1 LRSPSDDD
9 LEEAALARHLLHR
22 HQVLGELVSS
32 RLLSRVYKVYS
43 LPCSTCLALKISQF
57 RGLDDIFEQEIRI
70 LNVSRDIWGV
80 PVVRGDGTWQ
90 GRRYLL
96 TDWIE
101 GISVEEFIT
110 DDSRQRSLQSDLIM
124 LTGIS
129 RLLLRLHERGVAHR
143 DISPEH
149 VIVKSEGSTWL
160 VDFGIATFSDRV
172 SRNAGSCFSQDIL
185 SLGLLMTELLV
196 GKLLFAYRR
205 PQVVRQMAP
214 AFARLCEGRFP
225 SCVLN
230 IVERALSVQREFA
243 ARDGPRFPYRNMAE
257 FVQDLNDVCRNVATE
272 S

>member
-1 LRSPSDDD
+1 LRSPSDDH
-9 LEEAALARHLLHR
+9 LEEAALARHLLR
-22 HQVLGELVSS
+22 RGQVLGELVSS

-43 LPCSTCLALKISQF
+43 LPYSSWLALKISQF
-57 RGLDDIFEQEIRI
+57 RGLDDIFDREIRI
-70 LNVSRDIWGV
+70 LNVSRDIWGI
-80 PVVRGDGTWQ
+80 PFVRGDGTWQ
-90 GRRYLL
+90 GKRYLF

-110 DDSRQRSLQSDLIM
+110 NDSRQRSLQSDLAM
-124 LTGIS
+124 LAGIS
-129 RLLLRLHERGVAHR
+129 RLLLRLHERGVAHQ

-149 VIVKSEGSTWL
+149 VIVKSDGSTWL
-160 VDFGIATFSDRV
+160 VDFGIAAFNDRV
-172 SRNAGSCFSQDIL
+172 AQDAGFCFSQDIL

-214 AFARLCEGRFP
+214 AFGRLCERRLP

-243 ARDGPRFPYRNMAE
+243 AMYGPRFPYRNMAE
-257 FVQDLNDVCRNVATE
+257 FVQDLNDVCRNVATDT
-272 S
+272 